1 VRCCYGSSPIPGY
14 PMVSKAPMGCLRPSV
29 HSLQLL
35 CVARMPDGQPS
46 CSEFSHL
53 QRRTWHPGLTRWQ
66 MASSLVGRS
75 VQAPI
80 IRNFQHIALRILPF
94 SSLQL
99 LTCLHAGRPVE
110 VNERARERS
119 VSSAIKRDGVAPAD
133 YPHCIADYPHF

>member
-1 VRCCYGSSPIPGY
+1 MASWT
-14 PMVSKAPMGCLRPSV
+14 
-29 HSLQLL
+29 
-35 CVARMPDGQPS
+35 D
-46 CSEFSHL
+46 
-53 QRRTWHPGLTRWQ
+53 Q
-66 MASSLVGRS
+66 MANGQLAGRS
-75 VQAPI
+75 VVGRQAPI